1 MTPEERRTIRRF
13 LAPSSIAIVGA
24 SGDIQSTSGRPLH
37 LLRQHGFGGPI
48 YPVNPAHETIAG
60 LTCYPNLRSICAEVD
75 LALVCV
81 PATRVP
87 EIIHDCRDARVPA
100 AYVISSG
107 FDEALTAQAGS
118 EASRRL
124 REAVSGSPTRI
135 SGPNGEGIYNVRDDI
150 ALGFSPTLDYER
162 GLKSTPRPGNVA
174 VVAQS
179 GGLGFG
185 IFNQGLA
192 HGIDFCHVV
201 STGNEVD
208 LGLLDYVD
216 YLIDDEHTTVITLF
230 IEGLD
235 RPLALRDLGVRAAGA
250 GKSIVV
256 AKVGRSE
263 EAQRAAVSHT
273 GHLTGPAHLW
283 SALFR
288 QAGMIEATDIA
299 ELLDVVA
306 VLARYQ
312 PKPASRVGVM
322 TVSGGAGVWIT
333 DALRSHNL
341 QVPELDANIQSELA
355 SFLPYYANTRNPVD
369 LTAGSGPE
377 VRDRALPILAGAH
390 NVDVVVGITSL
401 INPETG
407 RESADHYA
415 SAAETSGK
423 PVVVYSY
430 TQPGEGVV
438 DAFAEHGLP
447 VLLSQAGVATALS
460 ALDRL
465 ARRATSQ
472 VCEFSKPAVN
482 VPPLP
487 ASCDGV
493 LHEAVVKSWLARCGL
508 AVPSGRLVRGEADA
522 VAVSENLGYPVVLKL
537 QSSLLP
543 HKSEQG
549 VMALNLRSAQG
560 VTAAYESI
568 WRRAVELVGDERIDG
583 VLVERMVP
591 AGLEMLIGISREP
604 ALGTFLTVGAGGTM
618 TEIMNDVTVLP
629 APATA
634 AEVRAALQG
643 LRCADALRK
652 LDMAALC
659 ELAAR
664 VSAIGA
670 SVPKLAE
677 LDLNP
682 VIVHALGSG
691 VDIVDAL
698 ATTNEAS
705 P

>member
-1 MTPEERRTIRRF
+1 
-13 LAPSSIAIVGA
+13 
-24 SGDIQSTSGRPLH
+24 
-37 LLRQHGFGGPI
+37 
-48 YPVNPAHETIAG
+48 
-60 LTCYPNLRSICAEVD
+60 
-75 LALVCV
+75 
-81 PATRVP
+81 
-87 EIIHDCRDARVPA
+87 
-100 AYVISSG
+100 
-107 FDEALTAQAGS
+107 
-118 EASRRL
+118 
-124 REAVSGSPTRI
+124 
-135 SGPNGEGIYNVRDDI
+135 
-150 ALGFSPTLDYER
+150 
-162 GLKSTPRPGNVA
+162 VA

-192 HGIDFCHVV
+192 HGIDFSYVV

-250 GKSIVV
+250 GKAMLV

-263 EAQRAAVSHT
+263 EAQRAAISHT

-288 QAGMIEATDIA
+288 QAGVIEATDIA

-312 PKPASRVGVM
+312 PRPASRVGVM
-322 TVSGGAGVWIT
+322 TVSGGAGVWVT

-341 QVPELDANIQSELA
+341 QVPGLDATIQSELA

-369 LTAGSGPE
+369 VTAGAGPD
-377 VRDRALPILAGAH
+377 VRDRALPILARAP
-390 NVDVVVGITSL
+390 NIDVVVGITSL
-401 INPETG
+401 INPETA
-407 RESADHYA
+407 RETADRYA
-415 SAAETSGK
+415 SAAETAGK

-447 VLLSQAGVATALS
+447 VLLSPAGVAKALS

-472 VCEFSKPAVN
+472 ACEVSAVN

-487 ASCDGV
+487 ASGDGV
-493 LHEAVVKSWLARCGL
+493 LPEAVVKSWLARCGL
-508 AVPSGRLVRGEADA
+508 AVPSGRLVRSAADA
-522 VAVSENLGYPVVLKL
+522 VAVSEDLSFPVVLKL

-549 VMALNLRSAQG
+549 IMALNLRSAQD
-560 VTAAYESI
+560 VTAAYETI
-568 WRRAVELVGDERIDG
+568 WGRAIELVGDEDIDG
-583 VLVERMVP
+583 VLVENMVQ
-591 AGLEMLIGISREP
+591 AGLEMLVGITRQP
-604 ALGTFLTVGAGGTM
+604 ALGTFLTVGAGGTI

-664 VSAIGA
+664 VSEIGA
-670 SVPKLAE
+670 SVPELAE

-682 VIVHALGSG
+682 VIVHPLGSG

-698 ATTNEAS
+698 ATSSGARA
-705 P
+705 

>member
-13 LAPSSIAIVGA
+13 VAPSSIAIVGA
-24 SGDIQSTSGRPLH
+24 SGDTQSTSGRPLH
-37 LLRQHGFGGPI
+37 VLRQHGFPGAI
-48 YPVNPAHETIAG
+48 YPVNPAHDTLAG
-60 LTCYPNLRSICAEVD
+60 LTCYPNLRSIRADVD

-87 EIIHDCRDARVPA
+87 DVIHDCCDARVPA
-100 AYVISSG
+100 AYIISSG

-124 REAVSGSPTRI
+124 REAFSGRPTRI
-135 SGPNGEGIYNVRDDI
+135 SGPNGEGIYNIIDDI

-162 GLKSTPRPGNVA
+162 GLKSRPRPGNVA

-185 IFNQGLA
+185 IFNQGLTR
-192 HGIDFCHVV
+192 GIDFSYVV

-235 RPLALRDLGVRAAGA
+235 QPLALRDLALRAAGA
-250 GKSIVV
+250 GKALVV

-263 EAQRAAVSHT
+263 EAQRAAISHT

-288 QAGMIEATDIA
+288 QAGVIEATDIA

-312 PKPASRVGVM
+312 PRRARRVGVM
-322 TVSGGAGVWIT
+322 TVSGGAGVWVT
-333 DALRSHNL
+333 DALRRHNL
-341 QVPELDANIQSELA
+341 QVPELEADIQSELA

-369 LTAGSGPE
+369 LTAGSGPD
-377 VRDRALPILAGAH
+377 VRDRALPILARAR
-390 NVDVVVGITSL
+390 NIDVLVGITSL
-401 INPETG
+401 INSETA
-407 RESADHYA
+407 RESADRYA
-415 SAAETSGK
+415 SAAETADK
-423 PVVVYSY
+423 PVVIYSY

-438 DAFAEHGLP
+438 DAFAERGLP
-447 VLLSQAGVATALS
+447 VLLSQAGVAKALS

-465 ARRATSQ
+465 ARRVTSQ
-472 VCEFSKPAVN
+472 LCGLSAAN

-487 ASCDGV
+487 ASGDGV
-493 LHEAVVKSWLARCGL
+493 LHEAVVKNWLAHCGL
-508 AVPSGRLVRGEADA
+508 AMPSGRLVRDAADA
-522 VAVSENLGYPVVLKL
+522 VAVSEDLGYPVVLKL
-537 QSSLLP
+537 QSSLLS
-543 HKSEQG
+543 HKSEHG
-549 VMALNLRSAQG
+549 IVALNLRSAQG
-560 VTAAYESI
+560 VTAAYHTI
-568 WRRAVELVGDERIDG
+568 WRRAVELVGEKCIDG
-583 VLVERMVP
+583 VLVESMVP
-591 AGLEMLIGISREP
+591 AGFEMLIGISRQSTF
-604 ALGTFLTVGAGGTM
+604 GTFLTIGAGGTL

-634 AEVRAALQG
+634 AEVRAALEA
-643 LRCADALRK
+643 LRCAAALRT
-652 LDMAALC
+652 LDVEALC

-664 VSAIGA
+664 VSMIGA
-670 SVPKLAE
+670 SVPELVE

-682 VIVHALGSG
+682 VIVHPLGSG

-698 ATTNEAS
+698 AICSGT
-705 P
+705 